1 MTRTSFLLCLSP
13 KGLYLQFFPFD
24 TRSFMVHDDYVM
36 SVEIFRLID
45 FYLFLILQI
54 KNVKLFDIFTRFLT
68 V

>member
-1 MTRTSFLLCLSP
+1 
-13 KGLYLQFFPFD
+13 
-24 TRSFMVHDDYVM
+24 MVHDDYVM

-68 V
+68 VWILK